1 MDVEVIRSAKRRK
14 TVQARLVGGRLELRI
29 PGRMSAREEAHWVA
43 EMTRRFRRAADT
55 ERIDLRTRAALL
67 SRRHDLPVAT
77 SVRWVANQRHRWG
90 SCTPSTGDIRI
101 SDRLA
106 PWPEWVLDYVLVHEL
121 AHLVESGHGRAFN
134 ALVDRY
140 PLAERARGYLLAK
153 AGADDAD
160 ADADDGVDAHA
171 GSATDGG

>member
-1 MDVEVIRSAKRRK
+1 VEVDVIRSPKRRK

-29 PGRMSAREEAHWVA
+29 PGRMSAKEEAHWVA

-55 ERIDLRTRAALL
+55 ERIDLTARAAGL
-67 SRRHDLPVAT
+67 SRRHGLPLAA

-101 SDRLA
+101 SDRLG
-106 PWPEWVLDYVLVHEL
+106 PWPAWVLDYVLVHEL
-121 AHLVESGHGRAFN
+121 AHLVESGHGPAFH

-153 AGADDAD
+153 SGGDDGEDDEDVDTGIDEGADE
-160 ADADDGVDAHA
+160 G
-171 GSATDGG
+171 